1 MKYKVN
7 DYVNWDYLLFYRF
20 LGINLVG
27 CIGLWIAFLNNWV
40 TMVINADVSQIV
52 FIIFGVF
59 VIGTLICGYKVFV
72 ISRDTNKVRNGD
84 NFGKYKDYLLY
95 LKGNQHLAEALKL
108 KVVGKV
114 LFVRLLASILV
125 SLGLIGTVVGFIM
138 VLGALPDVT
147 SADQAAQMVSV
158 LGKGM
163 GVALYTTL
171 VGSIFNIWARFNYQI
186 LATGSTN
193 LVSEILKAKPNIK

>member
-1 MKYKVN
+1 MSYKISK
-7 DYVNWDYLLFYRF
+7 YVNWDYLLFYRF

-27 CIGLWIAFLNNWV
+27 CIGLWIAYLNNWV
-40 TMVINADVSQIV
+40 TMVIQADVSQIV
-52 FIIFGVF
+52 FIIFGMF
-59 VIGTLICGYKVFV
+59 VVGTLICGYKVFE
-72 ISRDTNKVRNGD
+72 ISRETNKVRKGQ
-84 NFGKYKDYLLY
+84 FGKYRDYIVN
-95 LKGNQHLAEALKL
+95 LKSNQHLAEALKL

-125 SLGLIGTVVGFIM
+125 SLGLIGTIVGFIM
-138 VLGALPDVT
+138 VMGSIPEVAGAGE
-147 SADQAAQMVSV
+147 AAQMVSV

-171 VGSIFNIWARFNYQI
+171 IGSIFNIWARFNYQI

>member
-1 MKYKVN
+1 MFKKIN
-7 DYVNWDYLLFYRF
+7 EYVNWDYLLFYRF

-27 CIGLWIAFLNNWV
+27 CIGLWIAYLNNWI

-52 FIIFGVF
+52 FIIFVVF
-59 VIGTLICGYKVFV
+59 VVGTLICGYKVFV
-72 ISRDTNKVRNGD
+72 ISRETNKVRNGQL
-84 NFGKYKDYLLY
+84 GKYKDYILNLEH
-95 LKGNQHLAEALKL
+95 NQHLAEALKL

-193 LVSEILKAKPNIK
+193 LVSEVLKVSHD

>member
-1 MKYKVN
+1 MKYKVSN
-7 DYVNWDYLLFYRF
+7 YVNWDYLLFYRF

-27 CIGLWIAFLNNWV
+27 CIGLWIAYLNNWI

-59 VIGTLICGYKVFV
+59 VVGTLICGYKVFV
-72 ISRDTNKVRNGD
+72 ISRETNKVRNGQL
-84 NFGKYKDYLLY
+84 GKYKDYILNLEH
-95 LKGNQHLAEALKL
+95 NQHLAEALKL

-193 LVSEILKAKPNIK
+193 LVSEVLKVSHD